1 MKYIFLTAMLMLN
14 TLVFA
19 QDINVSTSNSVEFPN
34 PVPTKLLLEGM
45 WEAEETSYVCIITVN
60 EYNSEVETVH
70 NVSFEEDLVLLET
83 ITSQDGNKVVTNLH
97 NKLNGHKVTSTYAL
111 VDDNTL
117 ERVFKGDSNMTVYYT
132 RNDKKLKY
140 NKN

>member
-34 PVPTKLLLEGM
+34 PVPTKL
-45 WEAEETSYVCIITVN
+45 ITVN
-60 EYNSEVETVH
+60 EYNSEVETIH

-97 NKLNGHKVTSTYAL
+97 NKLNGHKVTSTYTL